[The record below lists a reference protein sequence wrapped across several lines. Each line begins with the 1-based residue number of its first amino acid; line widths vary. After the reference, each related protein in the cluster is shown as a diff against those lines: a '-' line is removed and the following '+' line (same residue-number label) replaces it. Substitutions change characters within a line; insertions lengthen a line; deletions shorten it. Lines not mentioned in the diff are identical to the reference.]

1 MSEAVVDIRDSG
13 GLAIKT
19 SILDGF
25 GQMGL
30 FDALAAGEVGDGA
43 GDFEDARVAAGR
55 EAEAVG
61 DHLQQFVSGLVHR
74 TELADVAGLHLAVGV
89 QAEGFQPLPLQLPG
103 GFDPGADGGG
113 GFAVDGIGEILV
125 RHPGN
130 FDMQVDAVEQRT
142 GEAGAVALQHR
153 RGAGAFAQA
162 VAEKTAVAGIHRCH
176 QHEIGGIGE
185 TGSGAA
191 DADLAVFEGLAQHF
205 QHIFFELG
213 ELIQKKDAVVSEAD
227 FAGAGIG
234 AADKR
239 KS

>member
-1 MSEAVVDIRDSG
+1 MVDPGDSG

-19 SILDGF
+19 SILNGF

-30 FDALAAGEVGDGA
+30 FDALAAGQVGDGA
-43 GDFEDARVAAGR
+43 GDFEDAGVAAGR
-55 EAEAVG
+55 ETEAVG
-61 DHLQQFVSGLVHR
+61 DHLEQLVSGLVHDA
-74 TELADVAGLHLAVGV
+74 ELADVAGLHLAVGV
-89 QAEGFQPLPLQLPG
+89 QAVGFQSRALQLSSG
-103 GFDPGADGGG
+103 LDPGADGGG
-113 GFAVDGIGEILV
+113 GFAVDRVGEILV
-125 RHPGN
+125 RHAGHL
-130 FDMQVDAVEQRT
+130 DMQVDAVEQRT

-162 VAEKTAVAGIHRCH
+162 VAEETAVAGIHCRH
-176 QHEIGGIGE
+176 QHEIGGIGKA
-185 TGSGAA
+185 GGGAT
-191 DADLAVFEGLAQHF
+191 DADLAVFERLAQHF